1 MHDDHYRH
9 QQRTNDYYRSQRE
22 RSSRWDSEDRRRR
35 NSDDLHRH
43 WEEHGYP
50 GFWEIV
56 GGLILFFGL
65 IAIMAGR

>member
-9 QQRTNDYYRSQRE
+9 QRRMNDYHNWQRD

-35 NSDDLHRH
+35 HGDDLHRDWQENGH
-43 WEEHGYP
+43 P

-56 GGLILFFGL
+56 GGLVLFFGL
-65 IAIMAGR
+65 IAILSGR